1 VPEIRKSREAWQAE
15 QAAHRERVQPWT
27 KDRVERSLRGEKHPV
42 YDFLFQYYAFRPAHL
57 ERYSPGLEVLL
68 CEATAKELDWPDRY
82 RVDAEGARLDVGA
95 FPVRRL
101 PMLRW
106 TVRFLENCLE
116 RQPLFHCYGLHEW
129 AMVYRSPEVRHD
141 QYPLRIS
148 PEELANFV
156 ESQSLCCTHFDAYRF
171 FTPAATPRNRFPLD
185 RFSTIDF
192 EQPGCIHANMDI
204 YKWAFQLMPFVDSV
218 LLADAFE
225 LAVQAREIDMRAS
238 PYDLALLGFTPIA
251 IETTAGREE
260 YVTHQQQLYA
270 KAQPIRQQLLN
281 VYQKMLERVS
291 GLVGVT
297 ALAGQ
302 RFPSENVQTG

>member
-1 VPEIRKSREAWQAE
+1 VPEIRKSREVWQTE
-15 QAAHRERVQPWT
+15 QAAHRARVQPWT
-27 KDRVERSLRGEKHPV
+27 KDRVERSLRGQKHPV

-57 ERYSPGLEVLL
+57 ERHSPGLDVLL
-68 CEATAKELDWPDRY
+68 CEATSKDLDWPDRY
-82 RVDAEGARLDVGA
+82 RVDAEGARLDAGT
-95 FPVRRL
+95 FPARRL

-106 TVRFLENCLE
+106 TVRFLQSSLE

-129 AMVYRSPEVRHD
+129 AMVYRSPEVMHD

-148 PEELANFV
+148 AEELATFV

-204 YKWAFQLMPFVDSV
+204 YKWAFQLMPFVDSS

-238 PYDLALLGFTPIA
+238 PYDLASLGFTPIA
-251 IETTAGREE
+251 IETEAGREE